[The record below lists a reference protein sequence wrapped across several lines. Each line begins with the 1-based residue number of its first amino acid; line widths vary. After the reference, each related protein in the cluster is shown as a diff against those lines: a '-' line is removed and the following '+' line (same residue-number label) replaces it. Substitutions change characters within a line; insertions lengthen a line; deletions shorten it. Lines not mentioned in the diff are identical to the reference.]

1 MLANGIQNLQLVET
15 KCTIRSCIKLPA
27 SLGPPPTVQDWGCLP
42 SLEQLGL
49 SSQSVNKGMK
59 FVGGETAALSRVYE
73 YFWKKDL
80 LRVYK
85 ETRNGMLGPD
95 YSTKFSPWLASGS
108 LSPRFIYEEVKRYE
122 NDRLANSST
131 YWVLFELIWRDYF
144 RFLSVKYGNS
154 LFHLGGPRKVQRNW
168 SQDKNLFESWR
179 DGCTGYPL
187 IDANMKELSTTGFM
201 SNRGRQ
207 IVCSF
212 LVRDMGIDW
221 RMGAEWFETCLLD
234 YDPCSNYGNWTYGSG
249 VGNDPRED
257 RYFSIPKQAQT
268 YDPEG
273 EYVAYWLPQLRKIPK
288 EKRNFPGNLIYIPQ
302 IVPLKFG
309 TTSGHNKDK
318 FFGAR
323 RTNDRGNCNLPSY
336 SVFTSFVCGKWEKI
350 TPQFRSP
357 IALSFSP
364 NPIAS
369 HTHLQDLIVPENQGM
384 ADDDKAVGEGEKK
397 ETTGGTS
404 PSGSG
409 KKKSKGFLLRIWNG
423 IFRFHGDDF
432 EKRLQYISKEEAQVM
447 TRMNRRSRSWRRIS
461 RHLIVFSVIFEVVA
475 IVYAIMTTRSIDM
488 NWKMRAIRVLPMF
501 LLPALAAAAYTT
513 FVSFTRMCDCRD
525 QKILERLRA
534 ERQEKIDELKERTNY
549 YTTQQLIQRYDPD
562 PAAKAAAASVLA
574 SKLGADSGLKVY
586 LGDESSP
593 GASMGRSNDIEIVQS
608 SGLRNRRQVQSRST
622 SPGTTT
628 PNFADQ
634 QLVGPGGIDQ
644 TQTFELNQPVVVEHH
659 QPRSSTTQDGG
670 WIARIA
676 ALLVGEDPTQSYAL
690 ICGNCYMHNGLARK
704 EDFPVITYYCPHCH
718 ALNKPKQSDEHISG
732 LTSPNTGGTPKTDDG
747 VADAV
752 KNARASPAESVITS
766 SSPGSASSS
775 EIEEVSE
782 RASVEEKVD

>member
-1 MLANGIQNLQLVET
+1 MGCHVSHFQLLDYSHPQQNPTPTLYMAILHCTSLPFLSLRTTISSSKSTLTSTRIPLFLAMNSFAKSEPVSSSASSSSSTYQQVPEQDANNDLDRVADNTFRRYTSNVTKGSGKGTAIVWFRNDLRVLDNEALYKAWLSSETVLPVYCVDPRLFATTYHFGFPKTGALRAQFLLECLADLRKNLMKRGLNLLVQHGKPEEILPSLAKSFQAHTVYAQKETCSEELNVERLVMRGLKQVVTSPEESSGITVSNNIPKLQLVWGTTMYHLDDLPFDATSLPDVYTQFRKLVET

-323 RTNDRGNCNLPSY
+323 RTNDRG
-336 SVFTSFVCGKWEKI
+336 
-350 TPQFRSP
+350 
-357 IALSFSP
+357 
-364 NPIAS
+364 
-369 HTHLQDLIVPENQGM
+369 
-384 ADDDKAVGEGEKK
+384 
-397 ETTGGTS
+397 
-404 PSGSG
+404 
-409 KKKSKGFLLRIWNG
+409 SK
-423 IFRFHGDDF
+423 
-432 EKRLQYISKEEAQVM
+432 
-447 TRMNRRSRSWRRIS
+447 RR
-461 RHLIVFSVIFEVVA
+461 
-475 IVYAIMTTRSIDM
+475 
-488 NWKMRAIRVLPMF
+488 
-501 LLPALAAAAYTT
+501 
-513 FVSFTRMCDCRD
+513 
-525 QKILERLRA
+525 
-534 ERQEKIDELKERTNY
+534 
-549 YTTQQLIQRYDPD
+549 
-562 PAAKAAAASVLA
+562 
-574 SKLGADSGLKVY
+574 
-586 LGDESSP
+586 
-593 GASMGRSNDIEIVQS
+593 
-608 SGLRNRRQVQSRST
+608 
-622 SPGTTT
+622 
-628 PNFADQ
+628 
-634 QLVGPGGIDQ
+634 
-644 TQTFELNQPVVVEHH
+644 
-659 QPRSSTTQDGG
+659 
-670 WIARIA
+670 
-676 ALLVGEDPTQSYAL
+676 
-690 ICGNCYMHNGLARK
+690 
-704 EDFPVITYYCPHCH
+704 
-718 ALNKPKQSDEHISG
+718 
-732 LTSPNTGGTPKTDDG
+732 
-747 VADAV
+747 
-752 KNARASPAESVITS
+752 
-766 SSPGSASSS
+766 
-775 EIEEVSE
+775 
-782 RASVEEKVD
+782 